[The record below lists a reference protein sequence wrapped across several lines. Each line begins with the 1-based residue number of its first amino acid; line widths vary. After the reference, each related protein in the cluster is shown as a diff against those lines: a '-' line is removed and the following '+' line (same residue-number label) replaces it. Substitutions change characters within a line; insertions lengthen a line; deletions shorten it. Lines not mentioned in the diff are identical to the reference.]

1 MKKIKLFCI
10 FVFIISVL
18 SCGDA
23 GMHTF
28 FVKNETSQ
36 SVNVVKFTGHGE
48 VFSIAA
54 GETKSIDMTYYQA
67 INTFTFATPQPRLT
81 ISRESNNITIN
92 NATPTTYTILNNLNQ
107 NITLIDTYHSDVTST
122 IQAHGTATV
131 ELYEETHNWTLSGAT
146 LENGFY
152 FIGSGSD
159 KVAFSITMTNNQII
173 ISAL

>member
-1 MKKIKLFCI
+1 MKKINLFCI
-10 FVFIISVL
+10 FILIISIF

-48 VFSIAA
+48 TFSIAA

-81 ISRESNNITIN
+81 ISRESNNLTIN
-92 NATPTTYTILNNLNQ
+92 NAATTSYAVLNNLNQ
-107 NITLIDTYHSDVTST
+107 TVTLIDTYHSDVTST
-122 IQAHGTATV
+122 IQAHGTSTV
-131 ELYEETHNWTLSGAT
+131 DLYEETHNWTLSGAT

-152 FIGSGSD
+152 FIGSGSN
-159 KVAFSITMTNNQII
+159 KTAFTITQTGNNII
-173 ISAL
+173 ISSL